1 MKQVV
6 LQEGRAEVVDVPAPL
21 APSGGLLVRVDYSVI
36 STGTELASLH
46 STAESPLA
54 KARRKPALA
63 LQAAQGALRDGVGI
77 TVERI
82 RNRLRQPVATGYSCA
97 GVITEVGARVDDL
110 RVGQAV
116 ACAGADCAWHAEY
129 VAVPRL
135 LVCPLP
141 EGVVARAGASAAVG
155 AIALQGVRQAQIEI
169 GSVVVVVGLG
179 LIGLLTV
186 QVARAAGASVI
197 GVDPV
202 PERRAQAS
210 QLGARLTAAP
220 DDAGLLVREL
230 TRGLGADRV
239 IITAATKSNAPLQ
252 EAMEWT
258 RKRGIVVVV
267 GDVGLELTRSPFYEK
282 ELELR
287 IACSYGPGRYDPAYE
302 RGGQDYPA
310 PYVRWTENRNM
321 ESYLELL
328 RSGAVNWDALA
339 PSEKPV
345 EEAGEA
351 FEILNEGGSE
361 RPLAIMLRFPAP
373 TPSAERPRHSVSTPA
388 RAIKRGTV
396 RLGVIGAGAFARAVH
411 LPNLKRV
418 GDKFAVVGVANR
430 TGVHAKAAARE
441 IGATFYTTDYRELL
455 QRGDIDA
462 VLIATRHDQ
471 HAALAVEAL
480 QAGKG
485 VFLEK
490 PVAVNQS
497 QLDELLVQ
505 VEAAGLP
512 FVVGFNRRF
521 STAQRFLAERLAQRA
536 GGGGGGALISYRVNA
551 DPGGPVDWS
560 HGAEGGGRAVGEACH
575 MVDFLYSLAGNG
587 PVVDLQVLSLAAAG
601 ERPDANFSAQLRFAD
616 GTLATLI
623 YTTRGHRS
631 LPKERIE
638 VLLGGEA
645 LVVDD
650 FRKATAYGGTRV
662 RLFHERTKVNKG
674 LREEWEVFHRAC
686 VSGDPFPIPLATLRS
701 VTETTFRIR
710 EAAMR

>member
-1 MKQVV
+1 VKQVI
-6 LQEGRAEVVDVPAPL
+6 LQEGRAEVVEVPAPL
-21 APSGGLLVRVDYSVI
+21 PPSGGVLVRVSYSVI
-36 STGTELASLH
+36 STGTELANLH

-63 LQAAQGALRDGVGI
+63 LQVVQGALHDGVGI
-77 TVERI
+77 AVERI
-82 RNRLRQPVATGYSCA
+82 RNRLRQPVTTGYSCA
-97 GVITEVGARVDDL
+97 GVITEIGAGVNDL
-110 RVGQAV
+110 RIGQAV

-141 EGVVARAGASAAVG
+141 EGVAARAGASAAVG

-202 PERRAQAS
+202 PGRRAQAS
-210 QLGARLTAAP
+210 QLGARVTAAP
-220 DDAGLLVREL
+220 DDTGLLVREL

-252 EAMEWT
+252 QAMEWT

-282 ELELR
+282 EVELR
-287 IACSYGPGRYDPAYE
+287 IACSYGPGRYDPSYE

-339 PSEKPV
+339 AAERPV
-345 EEAGEA
+345 EEVGEA
-351 FEILNEGGSE
+351 FEVLNNDGPE
-361 RPLAIMLRFPAP
+361 RPLAIMLRFPP
-373 TPSAERPRHSVSTPA
+373 VSPVAEPPRRSVSAPA
-388 RAIKRGTV
+388 RPIKRGTV

-411 LPNLKRV
+411 LPNLKRL
-418 GDKFAVVGVANR
+418 GEKFAVVGIANR
-430 TGVHAKAAARE
+430 TGVQAKAAARE

-455 QRGDIDA
+455 QQADIDA

-471 HAALAVEAL
+471 HAALAAEAL
-480 QAGKG
+480 RAGKA

-490 PVAVNQS
+490 PLAVNQS

-505 VEAAGLP
+505 VESAGLP
-512 FVVGFNRRF
+512 FLVGFNRRF
-521 STAQRFLAERLAQRA
+521 STAQRFLAERIAQRA
-536 GGGGGGALISYRVNA
+536 RNGAVISYRVNA
-551 DPGGPVDWS
+551 DPGGPADWS

-623 YTTRGHRS
+623 YTTRGHKS

-650 FRKATAYGGTRV
+650 FRKATAYAGSGV
-662 RLFHERTKVNKG
+662 RLFPQRTKVNKG
-674 LREEWEVFHRAC
+674 LRGEWDVFHRAC
-686 VSGDPFPIPLATLRS
+686 GSGGGDPFPIPLATLRA

>member
-1 MKQVV
+1 VKQVI
-6 LQEGRAEVVDVPAPL
+6 LQEGRADVVDVPAPL
-21 APSGGLLVRVDYSVI
+21 APAGGVLVRVDYSVI
-36 STGTELASLH
+36 STGTELANLH

-63 LQAAQGALRDGVGI
+63 VQAAQAALHDGVGI
-77 TVERI
+77 TMERI

-97 GVITEVGARVDDL
+97 GLITEVGSGVSDL

-141 EGVVARAGASAAVG
+141 DGVSARAGASVAVG

-186 QVARAAGASVI
+186 QVARAAGATVI

-202 PERRAQAS
+202 AERRAQAS

-220 DDAGLLVREL
+220 DDAGLRVREL

-239 IITAATKSNAPLQ
+239 IITAATKSSAPLQ
-252 EAMEWT
+252 QAMEWT

-282 ELELR
+282 EVELR

-321 ESYLELL
+321 ESYVELL

-339 PSEKPV
+339 PSERPV

-351 FEILNEGGSE
+351 FELLNEGGSG
-361 RPLAIMLRFPAP
+361 RPLAIMLRFPSDRAAEAP
-373 TPSAERPRHSVSTPA
+373 SRSVWTPTA
-388 RAIKRGTV
+388 RALKRGTV

-411 LPNLKRV
+411 LPNLKRLE
-418 GDKFAVVGVANR
+418 DKFAVVGIANR
-430 TGVHAKAAARE
+430 TGVQAKAAARE

-455 QRGDIDA
+455 HRSDVDA

-471 HAALAVEAL
+471 HATLAAEAL
-480 QAGKG
+480 RAGKA

-497 QLDELLVQ
+497 QLDELLTQ
-505 VEAAGLP
+505 VETAGLP
-512 FVVGFNRRF
+512 FLVGFNRRF
-521 STAQRFLAERLAQRA
+521 STAQRFLAERMAQR
-536 GGGGGGALISYRVNA
+536 GRGAAVISYRVNA
-551 DPGGPVDWS
+551 DPGGPADWS

-587 PVVDLQVLSLAAAG
+587 PVVDLQVLSLAVAG

-650 FRKATAYGGTRV
+650 FRKATVYGGTGV
-662 RLFHERTKVNKG
+662 RLFPEKTKVDKG
-674 LREEWEVFHRAC
+674 LREEWDAFHRAC
-686 VSGDPFPIPLATLRS
+686 VSGDPFPIPLATLRA
-701 VTETTFRIR
+701 VTETTFHIR
-710 EAAMR
+710 AAAMR

>member
-1 MKQVV
+1 MKQVI
-6 LQEGRAEVVDVPAPL
+6 LQEGHAEVVDVPAPL
-21 APSGGLLVRVDYSVI
+21 APSGGVLVRVDYSVI
-36 STGTELASLH
+36 STGTELANLQ

-63 LQAAQGALRDGVGI
+63 LQAIQGALNEGVGI

-97 GVITEVGARVDDL
+97 GVITEVGAGIDDL
-110 RVGQAV
+110 RVGQVV

-135 LVCPLP
+135 LVCPVP
-141 EGVVARAGASAAVG
+141 EGVTARSAASAAVG

-197 GVDPV
+197 GVDPLQ
-202 PERRAQAS
+202 ERRDQAA
-210 QLGARLTAAP
+210 QLGARMTAAP

-239 IITAATKSNAPLQ
+239 IITAATKSNAPLRQ
-252 EAMEWT
+252 AMEWT

-282 ELELR
+282 EVELR

-339 PSEKPV
+339 PTEKPV
-345 EEAGEA
+345 DEAGEA
-351 FEILNEGGSE
+351 FEVLNEGGSE
-361 RPLAIMLRFPAP
+361 RPLAIMLRFPSDPTVAAP
-373 TPSAERPRHSVSTPA
+373 SRSVSTPV
-388 RAIKRGTV
+388 RPIRRGMV

-411 LPNLKRV
+411 LPNLKRLEE
-418 GDKFAVVGVANR
+418 KFAVVGIANR
-430 TGVHAKAAARE
+430 TGVQAQAAARE
-441 IGATFYTTDYRELL
+441 IGAPFYTTDYHELL
-455 QRGDIDA
+455 ERPDIDA

-471 HAALAVEAL
+471 HATLAAEAL
-480 QAGKG
+480 RAGKA

-490 PVAVNQS
+490 PVAINQT
-497 QLDELLVQ
+497 QLDELLAQ
-505 VEAAGLP
+505 VETAGLP
-512 FVVGFNRRF
+512 FLVGFNRRF
-521 STAQRFLAERLAQRA
+521 STAQRFLAERLTQR
-536 GGGGGGALISYRVNA
+536 GTHGAVISYRVNA
-551 DPGGPVDWS
+551 DPGGTADWS
-560 HGAEGGGRAVGEACH
+560 HGSEGGGRAVGEACH
-575 MVDFLYSLAGNG
+575 MVDFLYSLADNG
-587 PVVDLQVLSLAAAG
+587 PLVDLQVLSLAAAG

-616 GTLATLI
+616 GTLATLM

-645 LVVDD
+645 VVLDD
-650 FRKATAYGGTRV
+650 FRKATVYGGTGV
-662 RLFHERTKVNKG
+662 RLFPERTKVNKG
-674 LREEWEVFHRAC
+674 LREEWDVFHRAC
-686 VSGDPFPIPLATLRS
+686 VSGDPFPIPLLTLRA

>member
-1 MKQVV
+1 MKQVI

-21 APSGGLLVRVDYSVI
+21 APSGGVLVRVDYSVI
-36 STGTELASLH
+36 STGTELANLH
-46 STAESPLA
+46 GTAESPLA

-63 LQAAQGALRDGVGI
+63 LQAAQAALHDGVGI
-77 TVERI
+77 TLERI
-82 RNRLRQPVATGYSCA
+82 RNRLSQPVATGYSCA
-97 GVITEVGARVDDL
+97 GVITEVGARIDDL
-110 RVGQAV
+110 RVGQVV

-135 LVCPLP
+135 LVCPVP
-141 EGVVARAGASAAVG
+141 EGVTARAGASAAVG

-169 GSVVVVVGLG
+169 GSTVVVVGLG

-202 PERRAQAS
+202 GERRAQAA
-210 QLGARLTAAP
+210 QLGARTTAAP
-220 DDAGLLVREL
+220 DDAGLVIRDL

-239 IITAATKSNAPLQ
+239 IITAATKHNAPLQ
-252 EAMEWT
+252 QAMEWT
-258 RKRGIVVVV
+258 RKRGVVVVV

-282 ELELR
+282 EVELR

-328 RSGAVNWDALA
+328 RSGAVNWEALA
-339 PSEKPV
+339 PTERPV

-351 FEILNEGGSE
+351 FQILDEGGSA
-361 RPLAIMLRFPAP
+361 RPLAIMLRFPTAAI
-373 TPSAERPRHSVSTPA
+373 AEPPRRSVSTAP
-388 RAIKRGTV
+388 RPIKRGTV
-396 RLGVIGAGAFARAVH
+396 GLGVIGAGAFARAVH
-411 LPNLKRV
+411 LPNLKRLEEH
-418 GDKFAVVGVANR
+418 FAVIGIANR
-430 TGVHAKAAARE
+430 TGVQAKAAARE

-455 QRGDIDA
+455 QRSDIDA

-471 HAALAVEAL
+471 HAALAAEAL
-480 QAGKG
+480 RAGKA

-490 PVAVNQS
+490 PVAVNQF
-497 QLDELLVQ
+497 QLDELLGQ
-505 VEAAGLP
+505 VETSGLP
-512 FVVGFNRRF
+512 FLVGFNRRF
-521 STAQRFLAERLAQRA
+521 STAQRLLAERIAQRA
-536 GGGGGGALISYRVNA
+536 NSGAVISYRVNA
-551 DPGGPVDWS
+551 DPGGPADWS
-560 HGAEGGGRAVGEACH
+560 HGTEGGGRAVGEACH

-623 YTTRGHRS
+623 YTTRGHKS

-638 VLLGGEA
+638 ILLGGEA

-650 FRKATAYGGTRV
+650 FRKATVYSGTGV
-662 RLFHERTKVNKG
+662 RLFPEKTKVNKG
-674 LREEWEVFHRAC
+674 LREEWDVFHRAC
-686 VSGDPFPIPLATLRS
+686 VSGDPFPIPLATLRA

-710 EAAMR
+710 EAALR